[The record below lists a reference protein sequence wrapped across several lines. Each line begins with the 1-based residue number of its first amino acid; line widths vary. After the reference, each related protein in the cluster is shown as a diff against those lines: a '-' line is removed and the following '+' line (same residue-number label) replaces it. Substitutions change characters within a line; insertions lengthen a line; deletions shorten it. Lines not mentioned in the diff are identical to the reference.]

1 MMPEQTSPA
10 SRLSD
15 EELDDLQLVV
25 QTSLPEDTLQAM
37 RKNFPIEQQPNWQV
51 VTEKIEQGWIQIH
64 ELRTKSTGEL
74 LSSRLLVDY
83 PSRKRGEVQFL
94 LASFVVTPDGGGREG
109 SRQSKSK
116 GYGSLLRE
124 KSVALSRKQKPH
136 ALGIVAE
143 RESPK
148 GVSKSD
154 DQRVRR
160 ASWMSRIG
168 LFRVDGYD
176 YEIPPLVN
184 DAADYV
190 PVSQRHG
197 DLKQADL
204 MIFRFDGKASI
215 SGKTLKSIV
224 ERLYLIGYALSADD
238 EFYRKRIECIDEGG
252 DYQLIPD

>member
-1 MMPEQTSPA
+1 MPEQTSPA
-10 SRLSD
+10 KRLSD
-15 EELDDLQLVV
+15 EELDDLHLVV
-25 QTSLPEDTLQAM
+25 QSSLPEDTLQAM
-37 RKNFPIEQQPNWQV
+37 KKNFPVEQQPNWQV
-51 VTEKIEQGWIQIH
+51 VTEKMEQGWIQIH
-64 ELRTKSTGEL
+64 ELRSKSTGEL

-94 LASFVVTPDGGGREG
+94 LASFVVTPDAGGRQG
-109 SRQSKSK
+109 SKQSKSK

-148 GVSKSD
+148 GVSKND

-168 LFRVDGYD
+168 LFRVEGYD
-176 YEIPPLVN
+176 YDIPPLLT
-184 DAADYV
+184 DSTACV
-190 PVSQRHG
+190 PVAKRQG
-197 DLKQADL
+197 ELKSADL
-204 MIFRFDGKASI
+204 MIFRFDGQTSI

-224 ERLYLIGYALSADD
+224 ERLYLIGYALDAGD
-238 EFYRKRIECIDEGG
+238 EFYKQRVDCIDENAT
-252 DYQLIPD
+252 YQLIPD